1 MMPVAPVT
9 KTIALP
15 AETAADV
22 AVLVDTAH
30 AVGQLQNESKR
41 SAMSRDLADHFAF
54 LAGARPQLFK
64 PHQERVASFTDT
76 EIVGFCPAFGDLSV
90 LMEGADDKA
99 VMSLVERLGERP
111 DDFVRMWMLAA
122 IGSASALEAAAEHAR
137 AHRCRATF
145 EEIGV
150 EIPET
155 GPASWRFSRN
165 RLAVF
170 KRATA
175 DVAAAE
181 HPVGLEVNEV
191 VASPQG
197 AVTWHYASITTTGL
211 NLGIS
216 LPERLHLVGPRR
228 SCVWTM
234 FFAVDHQSRYCF
246 PTAMLSEDG
255 GDDDDDMLRGLERAD
270 GDKGQLELRPYDAD
284 LVYCNG
290 HILLTD
296 AVVGTLGGPP
306 IGLYPNPRCPTCAR
320 MMFHAMSV
328 EHHVRQYGDGFRS
341 IYYCEDCSRAACT
354 ATNWN

>member
-1 MMPVAPVT
+1 MPAAPVT

-15 AETAADV
+15 VETAADV
-22 AVLVDTAH
+22 AELVDTAR
-30 AVGQLQNESKR
+30 AVGQLESASKR
-41 SAMSRDLADHFAF
+41 SAISRDLADHFAY
-54 LAGARPQLFK
+54 LAGTRPQLFK

-76 EIVGFCPAFGDLSV
+76 ELVVFGPAFEDLAL
-90 LMEGADDKA
+90 LMEGADDNA
-99 VMSLVERLGERP
+99 VMSLVERLRDRP
-111 DDFVRMWMLAA
+111 DHFVRMWMLAA

-137 AHRCRATF
+137 AHGCRATF

-150 EIPET
+150 EIPEA

-170 KRATA
+170 KRATR

-181 HPVGLEVNEV
+181 HPVGLAINEV

-197 AVTWHYASITTTGL
+197 AATWHASITTTGL
-211 NLGIS
+211 DLGIS

-228 SCVWTM
+228 SCDWTI
-234 FFAVDHQSRYCF
+234 FFAVDDQSRYCF
-246 PTAMLSEDG
+246 PTAVLSEDG
-255 GDDDDDMLRGLERAD
+255 DDDDEDMFRGLERAD
-270 GDKGQLELRPYDAD
+270 GDEGQLELRPYDAD

-290 HILLTD
+290 HILLTE
-296 AVVGTLGGPP
+296 AVVGTVGGPP

-320 MMFHAMSV
+320 MMFHVMSV
-328 EHHVRQYGDGFRS
+328 QHHVREYGDGFRS